1 MRFFSTLPAAAV
13 RFAVPLGALVFVAL
27 AVAGCPRPVQE
38 EAAPEPEQEGATG
51 AATGMEVVDAPTFT
65 VAGFA
70 QLRWIEGAWQGVG
83 GEGTD
88 QEPFFEGYRMVD
100 DSTMRTYTY
109 DDAENPVPSDSG
121 TITLRG
127 GIVETGGEGARYV
140 ATNLVDGRIH
150 FEPAFGARNAFTWE
164 RTSPDAW
171 TATLSWP
178 ASAGQPAGTR
188 VYLMTRLRS
197 F

>member
-1 MRFFSTLPAAAV
+1 MRLFSAFSSLI
-13 RFAVPLGALVFVAL
+13 ALSVVAL

-38 EAAPEPEQEGATG
+38 EAPPAEETE
-51 AATGMEVVDAPTFT
+51 AAGMEVVDAPTFT
-65 VAGFA
+65 PAGFA

-127 GIVETGGEGARYV
+127 GIVETGSEGSRYV
-140 ATNLVDGRIH
+140 ATDLAEGRIH

-171 TATLSWP
+171 TATLTWP
-178 ASAGQPAGTR
+178 ATATEPAGSR